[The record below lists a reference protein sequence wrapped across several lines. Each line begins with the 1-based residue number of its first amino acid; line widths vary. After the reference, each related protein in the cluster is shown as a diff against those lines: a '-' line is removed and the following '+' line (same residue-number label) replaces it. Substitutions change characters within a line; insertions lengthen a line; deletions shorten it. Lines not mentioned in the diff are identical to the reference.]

1 MTLDPYER
9 RTLFQVALVSAM
21 LAGALVAALAILT
34 SLSPLAIAIAAVV
47 AFGLA
52 FAAMVLFAAS

>member
-34 SLSPLAIAIAAVV
+34 SLSPLVIAGAAVV

-52 FAAMVLFAAS
+52 FAGMVLFAAS